1 MSILTR
7 WEPFGGLRHEMRQM
21 RRFQRAMDRLF
32 GRWGIDLSEWPAL
45 AVSYPPVNLWE
56 DEDFVYAEAELPGL
70 KLPDLEI
77 TVTADNQLTL
87 KGKREPA
94 APEKVEW
101 HRQERGFG
109 TFERTIA
116 LPVRVDAGKVEA
128 RLENGVL
135 TIKMAKSSAAKPKKI
150 PVKAE

>member
-1 MSILTR
+1 MAILTR
-7 WEPFGGLRHEMRQM
+7 WHPFRELRHEMR
-21 RRFQRAMDRLF
+21 RFQREMNRLF
-32 GRWGIDLSEWPAL
+32 GRRGFDFEAWPAL

-56 DEDFVYAEAELPGL
+56 DDDFVYAEAELPGL

-87 KGKREPA
+87 KGKRGST

-109 TFERTIA
+109 SFERSIE

-135 TIKMAKSSAAKPKKI
+135 TVKMAKSPEAKPKKI
-150 PVKAE
+150 AVKAG